1 MKVNLVQEAL
11 VPLGY
16 GDMIVAKNYDHTTFE
31 SKNGLLRIN
40 VVNDHDIWVIFKDDP
55 KSVPYSKHFNNIEQA
70 IYFIS
75 LVMIPVAHQQLRM
88 ELN

>member
-16 GDMIVAKNYDHTTFE
+16 GDMIVAQNYGHTTYE

-40 VVNDHDIWVIFKDDP
+40 VNNDHDIWVIYKDDP
-55 KSVPYSKHFNNIEQA
+55 KSVPYSNQFNNIEQA

-75 LVMIPVAHQQLRM
+75 LVMVPVAHRQLRM
-88 ELN
+88 ELS